1 MSQGPSGRIV
11 VEIDAQR
18 KRRLYE
24 RLAGHDLTFKEW
36 LLRHVD
42 AYVGEEEQVSLFGR
56 AAGATAATVGEGS
69 RS

>member
-1 MSQGPSGRIV
+1 VSQGPSGRIV
-11 VEIDAQR
+11 VEIDVQR

-24 RLAGHDLTFKEW
+24 HLAGDDLTFKEW

-42 AYVGEEEQVSLFGR
+42 AYVGEEDQVSLFTR
-56 AAGATAATVGEGS
+56 QAGASAAPVGEDS